1 MSKLLSQGGFG
12 CVYYPGLS
20 CKGKSSLKK
29 SKAVTKLQAKGFN
42 TDNEFKIG
50 NLVKKIPLSKD
61 FFLPVIKTCPIDIR
75 KMDKELLSECKII
88 KKSTNKYI
96 LMDIPYVTN
105 KPFTEIF
112 KEGDINK
119 KHFLLTLTETYSY
132 LLLAIKNL
140 VNIYIVHFDLKA
152 DNILYNSATQDPQ
165 IIDFGISIPIKKI
178 NNNNIK
184 NYIYVYAPEYYI
196 WPLEVHILGFI
207 FYKTN
212 VQLTSDDSKR
222 IAEEYTAS
230 NSALSIYSHELRSL
244 FQNACER
251 EINKYVGK
259 PRTNVISDLMK
270 FYKTW
275 DNYSISIIFL
285 KLFEYIFPN
294 GYYNN
299 TLLINFSELLLLNIN
314 PDPNKRLT
322 IDDTI
327 KKFGDIFY
335 KDASV
340 NSYLNVIDNITID
353 ADTATIQINKDLD
366 VLKVARD
373 NRLNKQKIEIK

>member
-12 CVYYPGLS
+12 CIYYPGLS
-20 CKGKSSLKK
+20 CKGKSSSKK
-29 SKAVTKLQAKGFN
+29 TKAVTKLQAKGFN

-75 KMDKELLSECKII
+75 KIDKGLLSECKII

-96 LMDIPYVTN
+96 LMDVAYVPN
-105 KPFTEIF
+105 KPFTQIF
-112 KEGDINK
+112 REGDINK

-152 DNILYNSATQDPQ
+152 VNILYNSSTKDPQ
-165 IIDFGISIPIKKI
+165 IIDFGISLPIKKI
-178 NNNNIK
+178 NDNNIK
-184 NYIYVYAPEYYI
+184 DYIYIYAPEYYV
-196 WPLEVHILGFI
+196 WPLEVHILSFI
-207 FYKTN
+207 LHETN
-212 VQLTSDDSKR
+212 VELTSTDSKR

-259 PRTNVISDLMK
+259 PRTNVIFDLMK

-299 TLLINFSELLLLNIN
+299 ALLINFSELLLLNIN
-314 PDPNKRLT
+314 PNPDKRLT

-327 KKFGDIFY
+327 KKFNDIFY
-335 KDASV
+335 KDGSV
-340 NSYLNVIDNITID
+340 DSYLNVIENITMESN
-353 ADTATIQINKDLD
+353 TATIQINKDLN
-366 VLKVARD
+366 VLKLARD
-373 NRLNKQKIEIK
+373 NRLNKQKIEMK

>member
-20 CKGKSSLKK
+20 CKGKSSSKK
-29 SKAVTKLQAKGFN
+29 AKAVTKVAEKGFN
-42 TDNEFKIG
+42 SDNEVKIG

-96 LMDIPYVTN
+96 LMDIPYVPN

-184 NYIYVYAPEYYI
+184 KYIYVSAPEYYI
-196 WPLEVHILGFI
+196 WPLEAHILGFI

-212 VQLTSDDSKR
+212 VQLTFDDSKR

-259 PRTNVISDLMK
+259 PRTNVISDLIK

-285 KLFEYIFPN
+285 KLFEYIFPK

-314 PDPNKRLT
+314 PNPDKRLT

-327 KKFGDIFY
+327 KKFNDIFY
-335 KDASV
+335 KDGSV
-340 NSYLNVIDNITID
+340 NSYLNVIENITMVSN
-353 ADTATIQINKDLD
+353 TATIQINKDLN
-366 VLKVARD
+366 VLKLARD
-373 NRLNKQKIEIK
+373 NRLNKQKN